1 MPVTPSARAGGAPSG
16 RGTLV
21 ALFAA
26 SVVFTLGDGSVQ
38 LLLAPH
44 LQFQGVAPSVIG
56 PIVAAYSGAALAGRF
71 VTGAA
76 YRASRIRWLV
86 PLGCLLQAASFLVLA
101 GAVSPFVLA
110 VATATNGM
118 GFAIASTGGLAAVME
133 LRPGANAGALMGW
146 YTGCIGAGYALANF
160 AGGLAGDLLGTNRA
174 ITVLAA
180 LPVAAAL
187 GLGAATWRLVGRGG
201 VDGEADTPKASALS
215 LGGLRSMSPYVWLA
229 FFCALH
235 INLLSGVLLT
245 FFPLFALSIG
255 LSLTQVGTLT
265 GTSSAVSSALR
276 FATPAIFRRVPY
288 RRFLPWMVVGG
299 SLAAAALTISRLYL
313 VLALAWIVLGVS
325 RAILRVASA
334 ALVMDAAPAGDR
346 ARGAASGIYMAGLD
360 VGKIIGPLAGGVA
373 VGRLGY
379 EPTFL
384 LAGLGVPVVFFVFYH
399 RLRRRERAAA

>member
-1 MPVTPSARAGGAPSG
+1 MPVTPPARAAAASPG

-44 LQFQGVAPSVIG
+44 LQFQGVPPNVIG
-56 PIVAAYSGAALAGRF
+56 PIVAAYSGAALFGRF
-71 VTGAA
+71 VTGAT
-76 YRASRIRWLV
+76 YRANRIRWLV

-101 GAVSPFVLA
+101 GADSPLVLA
-110 VATATNGM
+110 AATATNGL

-133 LRPGANAGALMGW
+133 LRPAANAGALMGW
-146 YTGCIGAGYALANF
+146 YTGFIGAGYAMANF
-160 AGGLAGDLLGTNRA
+160 AGGLAGDLLGTSRA

-187 GLGAATWRLVGRGG
+187 GLGAATWRLAAAG
-201 VDGEADTPKASALS
+201 DTAEEAGTRQASALS
-215 LGGLRSMSPYVWLA
+215 LTGLRSMSPYVWLA

-276 FATPAIFRRVPY
+276 FTTPAIFRRIPY
-288 RRFLPWMVVGG
+288 RRFLPWMVIGG
-299 SLAAAALTISRLYL
+299 GLAAAALTVSHLYL
-313 VLALAWIVLGVS
+313 VLAVAWIVIGVS

-334 ALVMDAAPAGDR
+334 ALVMDAGHDSDR

-360 VGKIIGPLAGGVA
+360 IGKIIGPLVGGVA
-373 VGRLGY
+373 VGQLGY

-384 LAGLGVPVVFFVFYH
+384 LAGLGIPVVFFVFYR
-399 RLRRRERAAA
+399 RLRRRERAAT